1 MEKRKHAPKA
11 NREVYARERAAG
23 ATQRQA
29 YKAASPG
36 SYATELSID
45 QQASRLEKDINV
57 QSSIEYYRRQATAG
71 NIYDVAQI
79 KAILSE
85 IIADP
90 ETSAAVR
97 QASIDKLLK
106 ASGAYTGRQE
116 IALTGSLSIE
126 DKRQAARAWIDR
138 ITGEASTEPQE
149 R

>member
-1 MEKRKHAPKA
+1 MATDKSID
-11 NREVYARERAAG
+11 ERACHIEKESKV
-23 ATQRQA
+23 QA
-29 YKAASPG
+29 
-36 SYATELSID
+36 SID
-45 QQASRLEKDINV
+45 
-57 QSSIEYYRRQATAG
+57 YYRRQATAG

-116 IALTGSLSIE
+116 IALTGGLSIE
-126 DKRQAARAWIDR
+126 DKRQAARAWIDS
-138 ITGEASTEPQE
+138 ITGEAPTEPRE